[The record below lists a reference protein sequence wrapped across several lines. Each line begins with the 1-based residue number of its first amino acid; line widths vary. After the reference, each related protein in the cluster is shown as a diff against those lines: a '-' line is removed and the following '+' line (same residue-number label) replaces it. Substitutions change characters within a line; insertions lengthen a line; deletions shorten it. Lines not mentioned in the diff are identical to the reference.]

1 MNRLVLVRPVAVGFI
16 LMLSVVSTSAQQDPG
31 DALTHS
37 EERAGHV
44 LTWEV
49 DASSVPQIDYRVCNE
64 SGEDSAFYWAGANF
78 GMGETCRL
86 SDGACVTHYELVEPK
101 DFDSSDPMAA
111 SDVDLKPLEFGTGVD
126 HEVLTRFWCTEG
138 GRDLCATGAIGI
150 WNRTVSKW
158 TLPRRKGTEEVI
170 TVEVETVREG
180 NQVSSSVA
188 FTGFDRLW
196 LVLEGEGLS
205 SETVQVSD
213 ADAQPVFIVPVT
225 EIIEP
230 GSGDIPGREIGV
242 DALLVEVPA
251 EPDAENTQ
259 RTFNVLSTGDA
270 PVTLALMA
278 AGDRVPQ
285 IVMDTPAVLLPTQ

>member
-1 MNRLVLVRPVAVGFI
+1 M
-16 LMLSVVSTSAQQDPG
+16 
-31 DALTHS
+31 THS

-44 LTWEV
+44 LAWEV
-49 DASSVPQIDYRVCNE
+49 DASGVPQIDYRVCNY
-64 SGEDSAFYWAGANF
+64 SGEDNAFYWAGANF

-86 SDGACVTHYELVEPK
+86 PNGACATHYELVEPE
-101 DFDSSDPMAA
+101 DFDPSDPMGA
-111 SDVDLKPLEFGTGVD
+111 SDVELKPLEFGTGNG

-138 GRDLCATGAIGI
+138 GRDLCATGVIGK
-150 WNRTVSKW
+150 WNRTVSRW
-158 TLPRRKGTEEVI
+158 VVPRRKGTEEVV
-170 TVEVETVREG
+170 TAEVETVREG

-213 ADAQPVFIVPVT
+213 ADSQPVFTIPVT

-230 GSGDIPGREIGV
+230 GGGAIPGREIGV

-251 EPDAENTQ
+251 EPGAETTR
-259 RTFNVLSTGDA
+259 RTLNLLSTGDA
-270 PVTLALMA
+270 PVSLALMA

-285 IVMDTPAVLLPTQ
+285 IVMDTPAVLLPAQ